1 MPGCPDDQ
9 NCNNFADYI
18 LENYVAH
25 ILLQKCGLVLDIFI
39 KRTADSG

>member
-25 ILLQKCGLVLDIFI
+25 SLLLQSALLI
-39 KRTADSG
+39 ADN